1 MFDLEGVHNLLL
13 RSIVVFNVSKLH
25 VSLLTSGSTL
35 CEQTKSG
42 ASSMSYQDPCAK
54 QELSLMQYFVLLVQM
69 EKLIGY
75 FNSGCGL
82 GAFHN
87 WGKKILDCGQI
98 VHRYI
103 KDTVRSFFTSDIL
116 TCHGRKSTCGDD
128 KINDGCV
135 PVSSRLLCVLAQWHG
150 LRAHTAMWN
159 VINYTF
165 AFPAITSA
173 NVSMRKI
180 IWWFIFWSFRWW
192 CLAPQMDTVLF
203 CFF

>member
-87 WGKKILDCGQI
+87 WGKKILDCGLI
-98 VHRYI
+98 NCFIIILARSSTGTSKTRY
-103 KDTVRSFFTSDIL
+103 
-116 TCHGRKSTCGDD
+116 G
-128 KINDGCV
+128 
-135 PVSSRLLCVLAQWHG
+135 
-150 LRAHTAMWN
+150 
-159 VINYTF
+159 
-165 AFPAITSA
+165 AFSLQ
-173 NVSMRKI
+173 
-180 IWWFIFWSFRWW
+180 IFWHVMAGKAHVGMIRLMMAAFQLVPGCCACW
-192 CLAPQMDTVLF
+192 LNDMA
-203 CFF
+203 